1 MSTDVSGWSELIGE
15 SARRFALRRHRLF
28 INGAWQDAAEGETF
42 ETIDPASG
50 TVITSV
56 ADAGPSDVDAAV
68 RAARAAFESTAWK
81 KMTPIDRGRLLNRL
95 ADLIEANA
103 QELAELESLD
113 NGKPLSAA
121 LNGDVAGTAKM
132 FRYFAG
138 WPSKLEGATIPVSP
152 SGGRTF
158 LNYTRSEAVGVCGLI
173 VPWNFPLSM
182 AAWKLA
188 PALAAGCGCI
198 LKPAEQTPL
207 TALRLAELIDEAGF
221 PAGIV
226 NVLTGRGATA
236 GAALVANAGVD
247 KIAFTGSTQVGKRI
261 AQQCAVSLK
270 RVTLELGGKS
280 PNIILPDADPGEV
293 AEAAAAAIFYNQ
305 GQVCTAGSRLYIHK
319 KHFDRVIADVASKAQ
334 SIRIGAGLEAGT
346 QMGPLVSSL
355 QHQRVS
361 DYVNIGRS
369 EGGTTITG
377 GGRPHDRPDGY
388 FFEPTVFV
396 DTRDGARVVKE
407 EIFGPVLTAMPW
419 DDIDDLVNRAND
431 SPFGLAAGVWT
442 RDVKQ
447 AHRLAARLKAG
458 TVWVNCYN
466 VTDPASPFG
475 GFKESGWGRELGR
488 KGIENYLETKS
499 VWINV
504 D

>member
-1 MSTDVSGWSELIGE
+1 MSTDVSGWSDLIGE
-15 SARRFALRRHRLF
+15 AARRFALRRHALF
-28 INGAWQDAAEGETF
+28 INGAWRDAADGATF
-42 ETIDPASG
+42 ETFDPASG
-50 TVITSV
+50 TAITTV
-56 ADAGPSDVDAAV
+56 ADAGQADVDAAV
-68 RAARAAFESTAWK
+68 RAARAAFESAAWK
-81 KMTPIDRGRLLNRL
+81 KKTPIDRGRLLNRL
-95 ADLIEANA
+95 ADLIDAHA

-152 SGGRTF
+152 SGARTF
-158 LNYTRSEAVGVCGLI
+158 LNYTRIEPVGVCGLI

-236 GAALVANAGVD
+236 GAALVAHAGVD
-247 KIAFTGSTQVGKRI
+247 KIAFTGSTQVGKSI
-261 AQQCAVSLK
+261 AKQCADSLK

-280 PNIILPDADPGEV
+280 PNIILPDADPTDV

-319 KHFDRVIADVASKAQ
+319 KHFDRVIADVVSKAQ
-334 SIRIGAGLEAGT
+334 SIRIGPGLEAGT
-346 QMGPLVSSL
+346 QMGPLVSAL

-361 DYVNIGRS
+361 DYVNVGRS
-369 EGGTTITG
+369 DGGTTLTG
-377 GGRPHDRPDGY
+377 GGRPPNRPDGY

-396 DTRDGARVVKE
+396 DTRDGARIVKE

-419 DDIDDLVNRAND
+419 DDIDDLVHRAND

-442 RDVKQ
+442 RDVKE

>member
-1 MSTDVSGWSELIGE
+1 MSNSVSGWRHLIGD
-15 SARRFALRRHRLF
+15 AAHRFVSRRHRLF
-28 INGAWQDAAEGETF
+28 IDGAWRDAAEGGTF

-50 TVITSV
+50 TVITTA
-56 ADAGPSDVDAAV
+56 ADAGPTDVDAAV
-68 RAARAAFESTAWK
+68 RAARKALESTAWRN
-81 KMTPIDRGRLLNRL
+81 MTPIDRGRLLSRL
-95 ADLIEANA
+95 ADLIESNA

-113 NGKPLSAA
+113 NGKPLSVA
-121 LNGDVAGTAKM
+121 LSGDIPGTAKM

-138 WPSKLEGATIPVSP
+138 WPRKLEGATFPVSP
-152 SGGRTF
+152 SGGRAL
-158 LNYTRSEAVGVCGLI
+158 LNSPRHEPVGVCGLF

-188 PALAAGCGCI
+188 PALAAGCSCI

-207 TALRLAELIDEAGF
+207 SALRLAELIEEAGF
-221 PAGIV
+221 PAGVV
-226 NVLTGRGATA
+226 NVLTGRGVTA
-236 GAALVANAGVD
+236 GAALVAHPGVD
-247 KIAFTGSTQVGKRI
+247 KIAFTGSTAVGKTI
-261 AQQCAVSLK
+261 AKQCADSLK

-280 PNIILPDADPGEV
+280 PNIILPDADPARV
-293 AEAAAAAIFYNQ
+293 ADAAAAAIFYNQ
-305 GQVCTAGSRLYIHK
+305 GQVCTAGSRLYVHK
-319 KHFDRVIADVASKAQ
+319 KHFDRVVADVAAKAQ
-334 SIRIGAGLEAGT
+334 SIRIGPGLEAGT

-361 DYVNIGRS
+361 EYITAGRD
-369 EGGTTITG
+369 EGGVTVTG
-377 GGRPHDRPDGY
+377 GGRPQDRPDGY

-396 DTRDGARVVKE
+396 DTGDGARIVKE

-419 DDIDDLVNRAND
+419 DDIDDLVLRAND

-442 RDVKQ
+442 HDLRE

>member
-1 MSTDVSGWSELIGE
+1 MSTSASDWSELIGE
-15 SARRFALRRHRLF
+15 TARRFALRRHKLF
-28 INGAWQDAAEGETF
+28 IDGAWRDAADGGTF
-42 ETIDPASG
+42 ETFDPSSG
-50 TVITSV
+50 TVITVV
-56 ADAGPSDVDAAV
+56 ADAGQPDVDAAV
-68 RAARAAFESTAWK
+68 LAARTAFESAAWK

-158 LNYTRSEAVGVCGLI
+158 LNYTRVEPVGVCGLI

-207 TALRLAELIDEAGF
+207 TALRLAELIAEAGF
-221 PAGIV
+221 PPGIV
-226 NVLTGRGATA
+226 NVLTGRGATT
-236 GAALVANAGVD
+236 GAALVAHAGVD
-247 KIAFTGSTQVGKRI
+247 KIAFTGSTQVGKSI
-261 AQQCAVSLK
+261 AKQCTDSLK

-280 PNIILPDADPGEV
+280 PNIILPDADPTDV

-319 KHFDRVIADVASKAQ
+319 KHYDRVIADVASKAR
-334 SIRIGAGLEAGT
+334 SIRIGPGLEPGT

-377 GGRPHDRPDGY
+377 GGRPNDRPDGY

-396 DTRDGARVVKE
+396 DTRDGARIVKE

-442 RDVKQ
+442 RDVKE

>member
-1 MSTDVSGWSELIGE
+1 MSANVSDWSLLVGDA
-15 SARRFALRRHRLF
+15 ARRFALRKHRLF
-28 INGAWQDAAEGETF
+28 IGGDWREAADGATF
-42 ETIDPASG
+42 ETLDPASG
-50 TVITSV
+50 TAITCV
-56 ADAGPSDVDAAV
+56 ADAGQADVDAAV
-68 RAARAAFESTAWK
+68 RAARVAFESSTWRR
-81 KMTPIDRGRLLNRL
+81 MTPIDRGRLLNRL
-95 ADLIEANA
+95 ADLIEFNA

-121 LNGDVAGTAKM
+121 LNGDVPGTAKL

-152 SGGRTF
+152 SGGRAL
-158 LNYTRSEAVGVCGLI
+158 LNYTRSEPVGVCGLI

-207 TALRLAELIDEAGF
+207 SALRLAELILEAGF

-236 GAALVANAGVD
+236 GAALVAHPGVD
-247 KIAFTGSTQVGKRI
+247 KIAFTGSTQVGKAI
-261 AQQCAVSLK
+261 AKQCADSLK

-280 PNIILPDADPGEV
+280 PNIILPDADPADV

-319 KHFDRVIADVASKAQ
+319 RHFDRVIADVTAKAQ
-334 SIRIGAGLEAGT
+334 SIRIGPGLESGT

-355 QHQRVS
+355 QHRKVS
-361 DYVNIGRS
+361 EYVHIGRS
-369 EGGTTITG
+369 EGGVTVTG
-377 GGRPHDRPDGY
+377 GGRPQNRPNGY

-396 DTRDGARVVKE
+396 ETGDAARIVKE

-419 DDIDDLVNRAND
+419 DDIDDLVYRAND

-442 RDVKQ
+442 RDVKA

-488 KGIENYLETKS
+488 KGIENYLETQS
-499 VWINV
+499 VWINM

>member
-1 MSTDVSGWSELIGE
+1 MSSWRDLIGE
-15 SARRFALRRHRLF
+15 AARRFATRPHRLF
-28 INGAWQDAAEGETF
+28 INGAWFDAAEGTTF
-42 ETIDPASG
+42 DTLDPASG

-56 ADAGPSDVDAAV
+56 ADAGPVDVDAAV
-68 RAARAAFESTAWK
+68 RAARAALESNAWR

-113 NGKPLSAA
+113 NGKPLTAA
-121 LNGDVAGTAKM
+121 LNGDVAGAAKM

-152 SGGRTF
+152 SAGRTF
-158 LNYTRSEAVGVCGLI
+158 LNYTRSEPVGVCGLI

-226 NVLTGRGATA
+226 NVLTGRGASA
-236 GAALVANAGVD
+236 GAALVAHPGVD
-247 KIAFTGSTQVGKRI
+247 KIAFTGSTQVGKSI
-261 AQQCAVSLK
+261 ARQCADSLK

-280 PNIILPDADPGEV
+280 PNIILPDADPAEV
-293 AEAAAAAIFYNQ
+293 AEAAATAIFYNQ
-305 GQVCTAGSRLYIHK
+305 GQVCTAGSRLYIHR
-319 KHFDRVIADVASKAQ
+319 KHFDRVVADVASKAQ
-334 SIRIGAGLEAGT
+334 SIRIGPGLAAGT

-361 DYVNIGRS
+361 DYVDIGRN
-369 EGGTTITG
+369 EGGTTVTG
-377 GGRPHDRPDGY
+377 GGRPHDRPEGY

-396 DTRDGARVVKE
+396 DTRDSARIVKE

-447 AHRLAARLKAG
+447 AHRIAAQLKAG

>member
-1 MSTDVSGWSELIGE
+1 MSTSENHWSNLVGE
-15 SARRFALRRHRLF
+15 AARRFALRRHRLF
-28 INGAWQDAAEGETF
+28 IDGVWRDPAEGATF
-42 ETIDPASG
+42 ETFDPSSG

-56 ADAGPSDVDAAV
+56 ADAGPVDVDAAV
-68 RAARAAFESTAWK
+68 RAARAAFESSAWK
-81 KMTPIDRGRLLNRL
+81 RMTPVDRGRLLNRL
-95 ADLIEANA
+95 ADLIESNA

-121 LNGDVAGTAKM
+121 LNGDVPGTAKL

-152 SGGRTF
+152 SGGRQF
-158 LNYTRSEAVGVCGLI
+158 LNYTRSEPVGVCGLI

-207 TALRLAELIDEAGF
+207 TALRLAELIAEAGF

-236 GAALVANAGVD
+236 GAALVDHPGVD
-247 KIAFTGSTQVGKRI
+247 KIAFTGSTQVGKQI
-261 AQQCAVSLK
+261 ARKCADSLK

-280 PNIILPDADPGEV
+280 PNIILPDADPADV
-293 AEAAAAAIFYNQ
+293 ADAAATAIFYNQ

-319 KHFDRVIADVASKAQ
+319 KHFDRVIADVAAKAQ
-334 SIRIGAGLEAGT
+334 SIRIGPGLEAGT

-361 DYVNIGRS
+361 DYVEIGRS
-369 EGGTTITG
+369 EGGTTVTG
-377 GGRPHDRPDGY
+377 GARPQDRPDGY

-396 DTRDGARVVKE
+396 DAGDSARVVKE

-419 DDIDDLVNRAND
+419 NDIDDLVSRAND

-442 RDVKQ
+442 RDVKD
-447 AHRLAARLKAG
+447 AHRIAARLKAG

-488 KGIENYLETKS
+488 KGLENYLETKS
-499 VWINV
+499 VWVNL

>member
-1 MSTDVSGWSELIGE
+1 MSTSENHWSNLVGE
-15 SARRFALRRHRLF
+15 AARRFALRRHRLF
-28 INGAWQDAAEGETF
+28 IDGVWRDPAEGATF
-42 ETIDPASG
+42 ETFDPASG

-56 ADAGPSDVDAAV
+56 ADAGSADVDAAV
-68 RAARAAFESTAWK
+68 RAARAAFESSAWK
-81 KMTPIDRGRLLNRL
+81 RLTPVDRGRLLNRL
-95 ADLIEANA
+95 ADLIESKA

-121 LNGDVAGTAKM
+121 LNGDVPGTAKL

-152 SGGRTF
+152 SGGRQF
-158 LNYTRSEAVGVCGLI
+158 LNYTCSEPVGVCGLI

-207 TALRLAELIDEAGF
+207 TALRLAELIAEAGF

-236 GAALVANAGVD
+236 GAALVDHPGID
-247 KIAFTGSTQVGKRI
+247 KIAFTGSTQVGKQI
-261 AQQCAVSLK
+261 ARKCADSLK

-280 PNIILPDADPGEV
+280 PNIILPDADPADV
-293 AEAAAAAIFYNQ
+293 ADAAATAIFYNQ

-319 KHFDRVIADVASKAQ
+319 KHFDRVIADVAAKAQ
-334 SIRIGAGLEAGT
+334 SIRIGPGLEAGT

-361 DYVNIGRS
+361 DYVEIGRG
-369 EGGTTITG
+369 EGGTTVTG
-377 GGRPHDRPDGY
+377 GARPQDRPDGY

-396 DTRDGARVVKE
+396 DAGDSARVVKE

-419 DDIDDLVNRAND
+419 DDIDDLVSRAND

-442 RDVKQ
+442 RDVKD
-447 AHRLAARLKAG
+447 AHRIAARLKAG

-488 KGIENYLETKS
+488 KGLENYLETKS
-499 VWINV
+499 VWVNL

>member
-1 MSTDVSGWSELIGE
+1 MSTSENHWSNLVGE
-15 SARRFALRRHRLF
+15 AARRFALRRHRLF
-28 INGAWQDAAEGETF
+28 IDGVWRDPAGGATF
-42 ETIDPASG
+42 ETFDPSSG

-56 ADAGPSDVDAAV
+56 ADAGPADVDAAV
-68 RAARAAFESTAWK
+68 RAARAAFESSAWK
-81 KMTPIDRGRLLNRL
+81 RMTPVDRGRLLNRL
-95 ADLIEANA
+95 ADLIESNA

-121 LNGDVAGTAKM
+121 LNGDVPGTAKV

-152 SGGRTF
+152 SGGRQF
-158 LNYTRSEAVGVCGLI
+158 LNYTRSEPVGVCGLI

-207 TALRLAELIDEAGF
+207 TALRLAELTAEAGF

-236 GAALVANAGVD
+236 GAALVDHPGID
-247 KIAFTGSTQVGKRI
+247 KIAFTGSTQVGKQI
-261 AQQCAVSLK
+261 ARKCADSLK

-280 PNIILPDADPGEV
+280 PNIILPDADPADV
-293 AEAAAAAIFYNQ
+293 ADAAATAIFYNQ

-319 KHFDRVIADVASKAQ
+319 KHFDRVIADVAAKAQ
-334 SIRIGAGLEAGT
+334 SIRIGPGLEAGT

-361 DYVNIGRS
+361 DYVEIGRS
-369 EGGTTITG
+369 EGGTTVTG
-377 GGRPHDRPDGY
+377 GARPQDRPDGY

-396 DTRDGARVVKE
+396 DAGDSARVVKE

-419 DDIDDLVNRAND
+419 NDIDDLVSRAND

-442 RDVKQ
+442 RDVKD
-447 AHRLAARLKAG
+447 AHRIAARLKAG

-488 KGIENYLETKS
+488 KGLENYLETKS
-499 VWINV
+499 VWVNL